1 MKFIMTPETQRF
13 ILEHSLDDV
22 RQLALQSARFPQ
34 IDMAL
39 ALRQITG
46 RQKVKL
52 KIPLF
57 YNHPDILYP
66 KQLSLEQSSSE
77 STAKYKSS
85 CCEGGSFADLTGGFG
100 IDCYF
105 ISRNYAQASYVER
118 NTELCEIARHN
129 FDILGAENI
138 RVFNRQSE
146 DFLKEMSPVD
156 LIYLDPARR
165 NQAGNKVVLLS
176 DCEPNV
182 AELLPLLLTKAENVL
197 IKLSPMLYITL
208 ALKDLPNTKEIHII
222 SVDNECKE
230 ILFLIHGKVGQKI
243 MIKTVNLLK
252 NKANQIF
259 NFEEQEEKRAQVD
272 YTSELLQYLYEPNSS
287 VMKSGAFN
295 LVAERFGLKKLHK
308 NTHLYT
314 SNELMPDFPGR
325 IFLIES
331 VCGSTK
337 HEIKNLRLNTPQA
350 NITVRNYPL
359 TVNEFRKRTGIRDGG
374 ELYIFACKLVNDV
387 NAIVQCKK
395 IQ

>member
-46 RQKVKL
+46 RQKVRL

-77 STAKYKSS
+77 STAKYKST
-85 CCEGGSFADLTGGFG
+85 CREGGNFADLTGGFG

-105 ISRNYAQASYVER
+105 ISRNFAQASYIER

-138 RVFNRQSE
+138 RVFNMQSE
-146 DFLKEMSPVD
+146 DFLKEMTPVD
-156 LIYLDPARR
+156 LIYIDPARR

-176 DCEPNV
+176 DCEPDV
-182 AELLPLLLTKAENVL
+182 SELLPLLLAKGENVL
-197 IKLSPMLYITL
+197 IKLSPMLDITR
-208 ALKDLPNTKEIHII
+208 ALKDLPATKEIHII

-230 ILFLIHGKVGQKI
+230 ILFLIHGKVGQKM

-252 NKANQIF
+252 NKANQVFDF
-259 NFEEQEEKRAQVD
+259 NEQEENKAQVD

-314 SNELMPDFPGR
+314 SNELIPDFPGR

-331 VCGSTK
+331 VYGSTK
-337 HEIKNLRLNTPQA
+337 HEIKNLRVNAPQA

-359 TVNEFRKRTGIRDGG
+359 TVNEFRKKTGIRDGG
-374 ELYIFACKLVNDV
+374 ELYIFACKLINDV

>member
-13 ILEHSLDDV
+13 ILEHLLDDV

-34 IDMAL
+34 VDMAL

-46 RQKVKL
+46 RQKVRL
-52 KIPLF
+52 KTPLF
-57 YNHPDILYP
+57 YEHPDILYP

-77 STAKYKSS
+77 STAKYKST
-85 CCEGGSFADLTGGFG
+85 CCKGGSFADLTGGFG

-105 ISRNYAQASYVER
+105 ISKNFAQAFYIER

-129 FDILGAENI
+129 FDVLGAENI
-138 RVFNRQSE
+138 QVLNMPCE

-156 LIYLDPARR
+156 LIYIDPARR
-165 NQAGNKVVLLS
+165 NQAGNKMVLLS

-182 AELLPLLLTKAENVL
+182 AELLPLLLAKGENAL
-197 IKLSPMLYITL
+197 IKLSPMLDITR
-208 ALKDLPNTKEIHII
+208 ALKDLPATKEIHII

-230 ILFLIHGKVGQKI
+230 ILFLIHGKAEQKI
-243 MIKTVNLLK
+243 LIKTINLLK
-252 NKANQIF
+252 NKANQVF
-259 NFEEQEEKRAQVD
+259 DFDEQEENKAQVD

-314 SNELMPDFPGR
+314 SNELIPDFPGR

-331 VCGSTK
+331 VCGSSK
-337 HEIKNLRLNTPQA
+337 HEIKNLRVNAPQA

-359 TVNEFRKRTGIRDGG
+359 TVNEFRKKTGIREGG
-374 ELYIFACKLVNDV
+374 ELYIFACKLINDV